1 MADSTIIYFLISF
14 IVCLFITS
22 ICFNFLKRKKRF
34 DANLLGLSKSS
45 NVVTS
50 LGISFL
56 ICFFVILSYFVYEK
70 SILEILPN
78 KFYIFFIS
86 LIFLTIISYRDDYI
100 EIDPKIRLIVQL
112 VIVYFS
118 LTNLDL
124 RSSILPLKLSIFLAL
139 VFWVYIIN
147 VVNFIDGSD
156 GHCAIHSISFF
167 IGTLYI
173 SYFFQLESFSKF
185 LAYINLPIIFVFLL
199 FNFPVAKA
207 YMGDTGSIFIGYII
221 GFILLENIL
230 LHKGLYILSVF
241 LYPIMDCTITLVKK
255 MFKGYYPWAKL
266 GDYFFLIPVKNGYKI
281 RKVFFAALIYNIFNL
296 LFLFLIINYSDLFF
310 ILNVL
315 NSLTLILYFRSYEKK
330 EI

>member
-1 MADSTIIYFLISF
+1 MKF
-14 IVCLFITS
+14 IDKNI
-22 ICFNFLKRKKRF
+22 LK
-34 DANLLGLSKSS
+34 LSKST
-45 NVVTS
+45 NIVTS

-56 ICFFVILSYFVYEK
+56 ICFIIILLYFIYEK
-70 SILEILPN
+70 SILEVLPN
-78 KFYIFFIS
+78 KYYIFFGS
-86 LIFLTIISYRDDYI
+86 LIFITLTSYLDDFS
-100 EIDPKIRLIVQL
+100 EIDPKIRLIIQL

-124 RSSILPLKLSIFLAL
+124 GSSILPLKLTIFLAL

-147 VVNFIDGSD
+147 ISNFMDGSD
-156 GHCAIHSISFF
+156 GHFAIHSISFF

-185 LAYINLPIIFVFLL
+185 LAYINLPIILMFLF
-199 FNFPVAKA
+199 FNFPKAKA
-207 YMGDTGSIFIGYII
+207 YMGDVGSIFIGYII

-230 LHKGLYILSVF
+230 LYKGLYILSIF
-241 LYPIMDCTITLVKK
+241 LYPLMDCTISLIKK
-255 MFKGYYPWAKL
+255 ISKGYYPWAKL
-266 GDYFFLIPVKNGYKI
+266 GDYFFLIPIKNGYKV

-315 NSLTLILYFRSYEKK
+315 NSLTLILYFKSYEKK